1 MNELIRV
8 KLKKIVNLQDII
20 KKDEL
25 NFKSKHEKTF
35 NFGKYSLPVAFLR
48 GIHDGYLS

>member
-8 KLKKIVNLQDII
+8 KLKEIVNLQDII

-25 NFKSKHEKTF
+25 YFKSKREITF
-35 NFGKYSLPVAFLR
+35 NFGKYSLPIAFLR
-48 GIHDGYLS
+48 GIHEGYLS